1 MSNQIFKTTP
11 SIKILIKFLD
21 ELTTFQ
27 NNKYILSKMLFK
39 KAQLTEK
46 IEPFIEKIKPHYF
59 KSKVFYAERKIN
71 YKNFV
76 TIVRQMCK
84 AYAIGFVSS
93 IKYCKSKYDI
103 EYNIFMPKKL
113 IDI

>member
-11 SIKILIKFLD
+11 SIKILIDFLD

-27 NNKYILSKMLFK
+27 NNKYILSKTLFK

-76 TIVRQMCK
+76 TIIRQMCK

-93 IKYCKSKYDI
+93 IKYSKSKYDI

>member
-1 MSNQIFKTTP
+1 
-11 SIKILIKFLD
+11 
-21 ELTTFQ
+21 
-27 NNKYILSKMLFK
+27 MLFK

-93 IKYCKSKYDI
+93 K
-103 EYNIFMPKKL
+103 NIVNQNMIL
-113 IDI
+113 NITYSCLRN

>member
-11 SIKILIKFLD
+11 SIKILINFLD

-46 IEPFIEKIKPHYF
+46 ITTIY
-59 KSKVFYAERKIN
+59 RKN
-71 YKNFV
+71 KTALF
-76 TIVRQMCK
+76 
-84 AYAIGFVSS
+84 
-93 IKYCKSKYDI
+93 
-103 EYNIFMPKKL
+103 
-113 IDI
+113 